1 MINLTPIAEAIQK
14 RLFQKMKL
22 LGRTG
27 NTPNKPVS
35 VGGLT
40 NNQLSVRST
49 FIRMSS
55 GLEEPVI
62 LMGGELNKDG
72 EITAGYDDIYGP
84 RKINTYKKDE
94 FGKVLDPVETSG
106 VTENKFKR
114 PMPGIKSI
122 DVNFK
127 GGQRAIR
134 SGTVSWTCWSFEEI
148 DRLMPH
154 FLSVG
159 KTVLLEWGWV
169 YDENSIKQMPT
180 FIGGDGIKKEA
191 YTAYKKSVLDAN
203 GDFDMLIGIVTN
215 FDYTTRADGGFD
227 CTTKISSMGV
237 NILSNPTPS
246 KGVGTAVPEIKAIT
260 GKESVKELKDK
271 LTSKEAES
279 LVAVPNITLKDM
291 VENIDHYCA
300 DKISKSFFL
309 NGQLTRDKIKDEYQK
324 TEVVID
330 SFGYDDCINC
340 IDNQFVISY
349 ENGDPVGGSSVG
361 KVYDV
366 WVRWGWFEDNIL
378 SKFLTIVSPG
388 TKDNVPISELRSINT
403 IETKKGIPTKYLE
416 SVRIRNHPNLETTDI
431 NKYILP
437 GQFLA
442 FHFPKNISPKMGNF
456 VGDSKLIKELS
467 KMVNDK
473 FTEFTA
479 EGETYF
485 TIEDVYDAISPEN
498 FDWDGDGIPNTI
510 DMTPGKPPEK
520 AKTGK
525 TRKVKRK
532 KPNSTST
539 NGYLRNM
546 LINTKLI
553 KQAFG
558 VGTGNTVESFN
569 TKESIESLF
578 NLLNQDI
585 PFWNFIIE
593 SDTQIPHRNKII
605 DTNVVVGLN
614 NLKPTEKINSPS
626 VKQVITK
633 SVYDVGNDNVTNNG
647 VFFFPVWSHE
657 SFVKS
662 QNVSAT
668 VPSAM
673 AISIMY
679 GANAKKLKTAGA
691 NSEESS
697 NPADASGEL
706 GNDKTPDKRL
716 SGLSRAF
723 NADGFRRIGT
733 SSDSDNNTQI
743 TRDGGDDDLTS
754 WASGHSD
761 ILSEKKKD
769 KKSKRDSEIQSAS
782 SPILKSL
789 QVELDK
795 LTTTANSNPPPLPR
809 YLGAEQWKELTEI
822 LRYNIRIPGD
832 ISNSSQVRA
841 QINYRDNPL
850 FKLYSSKYDEKGR
863 MKQQFIDTIKFSLS
877 FATKTAAGSKTIT
890 ESSKPILLPINLE
903 MEIDGI
909 GGIFPGNSFHSTY
922 LPKRYQEDTVFQLF
936 DVNHTVS
943 NSGWTVAIK
952 GKMRSTAD
960 RITKT
965 APIPNNETDDKK
977 KKEQSLIEQFT
988 NAKNAANNKA
998 KKEAQIKT
1006 FKAKLKNVK

>member
-1 MINLTPIAEAIQK
+1 MISLNPIAEAIQR

-22 LGRTG
+22 LGREG
-27 NTPNKPVS
+27 NTPNTIVKK
-35 VGGLT
+35 GGLT
-40 NNQLSVRST
+40 NNQLSVRSP
-49 FIRMSS
+49 FIRMTS
-55 GLEEPVI
+55 GLENPVI
-62 LMGGELNKDG
+62 LMGGELIQETSADLLS
-72 EITAGYDDIYGP
+72 ITSKTAAGFDDIYGP
-84 RKINTYKKDE
+84 RGGNI
-94 FGKVLDPVETSG
+94 
-106 VTENKFKR
+106 NKFKR
-114 PMPGIKSI
+114 PIPGLKSI
-122 DVNFK
+122 DVQFK
-127 GGQRAIR
+127 GGTRALR
-134 SGTVSWTCWSFEEI
+134 QGSVSWTCWSFEDI
-148 DRLMPH
+148 NRLTPH

-159 KTVLLEWGWV
+159 KTILLEWGWV
-169 YDENSIKQMPT
+169 YGKESLANLPT
-180 FIGGDGIKKEA
+180 FIGPNGIKREA
-191 YTAYKKSVLDAN
+191 YTDYKNTVIDAD
-203 GDFDMLIGIVTN
+203 GDFDMLLGIVSN
-215 FDYTTRADGGFD
+215 FEYNTRDDGGFD
-227 CTTKISSMGV
+227 CTTSITSMGADV
-237 NILSNPTPS
+237 LGNPIAS
-246 KGVGTAVPEIKAIT
+246 KGIASTEVRYDISNKMTE
-260 GKESVKELKDK
+260 KELDEATRKI
-271 LTSKEAES
+271 AES
-279 LVAVPNITLKDM
+279 KLEQQIKFDSDVTLKTLI
-291 VENIDHYCA
+291 EYIDDYIA
-300 DKISKSFFL
+300 DKISITKD
-309 NGQLTRDKIKDEYQK
+309 GKRVGIDKDKYQDQIKAGKKYGFHYFNYSENKFIIEYGEK
-324 TEVVID
+324 AINYKDVINEVH
-330 SFGYDDCINC
+330 N
-340 IDNQFVISY
+340 
-349 ENGDPVGGSSVG
+349 
-361 KVYDV
+361 V

-388 TKDNVPISELRSINT
+388 TSDNVPISEFRSVEI
-403 IETKKGIPTKYLE
+403 IENKDGAPIFLE
-416 SVRIRNHPNLETTDI
+416 SVRIRNHPSLETTDI

-679 GANAKKLKTAGA
+679 GANAKKSA
-691 NSEESS
+691 NAKSEEPVD
-697 NPADASGEL
+697 PAQTVAESGNGE
-706 GNDKTPDKRL
+706 TPDKRL
-716 SGLSRAF
+716 DGLERAF
-723 NADGFRRIGT
+723 SAKGFEKWGT
-733 SSDSDNNTQI
+733 TSDTDSNTAVGKK
-743 TRDGGDDDLTS
+743 GGDDNLS
-754 WASGHSD
+754 FWASGHAGHND